1 MGLFRSSFV
10 FLLGMSC
17 GIYIDQNYDVPK
29 IKQLADT
36 WLFKAKKI
44 EETYRKSKDE
54 EWWSF
59 SQSSAKT
66 KVFPYPILFVSFVAN
81 GPMVMYINNNPV

>member
-54 EWWSF
+54 E
-59 SQSSAKT
+59 
-66 KVFPYPILFVSFVAN
+66 
-81 GPMVMYINNNPV
+81 